1 MNKKVGITGALDY
14 QKLNELSKEQ
24 KDDFVKK
31 DIERIMNNHVEAHE
45 KDEEPHYYNKDDSYS
60 ITASYSILGKFYK
73 DEGHLTATATYKY
86 GTGAK
91 IKNVECQSA

>member
-1 MNKKVGITGALDY
+1 MDKKVKITGSLDY

-31 DIERIMNNHVEAHE
+31 DIERIMNNHVKAHE
-45 KDEEPHYYNKDDSYS
+45 NDEEPHYYNKDDSYS
-60 ITASYSILGKFYK
+60 ITAEYTVIGKFYK
-73 DEGHLTATATYKY
+73 NGGHLTATATYKY

-91 IKNVECQSA
+91 IKKVEYQSA

>member
-1 MNKKVGITGALDY
+1 MNKKVEITGALDY

-60 ITASYSILGKFYK
+60 ITADYSIVGKFYK
-73 DEGHLTATATYKY
+73 KEGHITATATYKY

-91 IKNVECQSA
+91 IRKVEYQSA

>member
-1 MNKKVGITGALDY
+1 MDKKVKITGALDY

-45 KDEEPHYYNKDDSYS
+45 KEVEPHYYNKNDSYS
-60 ITASYSILGKFYK
+60 ITADYSIVGKSYK
-73 DEGHLTATATYKY
+73 NEGYLTATATYKY
-86 GTGAK
+86 STGAK
-91 IKNVECQSA
+91 IKKVEYQSA